1 VDFRPYKENFSE
13 QRQAQIQ
20 VTLDTLKN
28 EQEEKKAV
36 APEDVINLG
45 GGDLHMK
52 EVHHINNDKNNPEI
66 VLNQGQIE
74 QIEKEVTRKLKKE
87 RTFEAGMK
95 QVRERAPFHL

>member
-1 VDFRPYKENFSE
+1 M
-13 QRQAQIQ
+13 
-20 VTLDTLKN
+20 KN

-36 APEDVINLG
+36 PADDNVLNLG
-45 GGDLHMK
+45 ATTTTASDMHMK
-52 EVHHINNDKNNPEI
+52 DVNNPE
-66 VLNQGQIE
+66 VTLNSLQIE

>member
-1 VDFRPYKENFSE
+1 M
-13 QRQAQIQ
+13 
-20 VTLDTLKN
+20 KN

-36 APEDVINLG
+36 PTDDNVLNLG
-45 GGDLHMK
+45 ATTTTASDMHMK
-52 EVHHINNDKNNPEI
+52 DVNNPE
-66 VLNQGQIE
+66 VTLNSLQIE

>member
-1 VDFRPYKENFSE
+1 M
-13 QRQAQIQ
+13 
-20 VTLDTLKN
+20 KN

-36 APEDVINLG
+36 PADDNILNLG
-45 GGDLHMK
+45 ATTNSSDMHMK
-52 EVHHINNDKNNPEI
+52 EVNNPEMT
-66 VLNQGQIE
+66 LNTLQIE